1 MKLNRNNLCLC
12 GSEKKYKKCCT
23 NWHTNWALGIENFE
37 CEKEIKYIFRGAF
50 DFIQSMITRVN
61 VI

>member
-1 MKLNRNNLCLC
+1 M
-12 GSEKKYKKCCT
+12 